1 MSRRAVPER
10 SPDLRERTRTRRTRV
25 KRPPP
30 APDACHAVRVSK
42 QSRRA
47 SRRDRP
53 KGRRSRLAPS
63 AGESGLRLVVATSPS
78 DFDDGRFLAHDLQ
91 LIRSALLYADTVEL
105 LSPAALMVGSVA
117 VLEQAGGDGWM
128 ALLSSLDDDTL
139 THLGVDGDLTEW
151 RQAVAG
157 YQALSSLPRAER
169 RRLLGQHNAGMQQ
182 ARNEFER
189 LVRSPGGVSKTLNVI
204 LEKAGAPELVEAVE
218 SGVLTLNWD
227 FMELG
232 ADTDT
237 QIAQYT
243 DKLKS
248 LLSSP
253 NEHLLLDDRIGGIAR
268 SLLEEGHVVP
278 HDLTFD
284 RATRSQ
290 VGTGLVSRLPAFP
303 NASVA
308 SVLKARVELSEALTN
323 YRAGVTK
330 VSERIRSGPF
340 DESLQ
345 HEVTDLW
352 RDEVAP
358 AVDRLSKDLSSTRL
372 LRDAAVN
379 LAVDAKTAMS
389 AAAMFFGVDTF
400 THVHQALAA
409 GAAGLPVVGKAA
421 ASAYKESADRRDASH
436 RHEFFYLLELE
447 RRL

>member
-1 MSRRAVPER
+1 
-10 SPDLRERTRTRRTRV
+10 
-25 KRPPP
+25 
-30 APDACHAVRVSK
+30 
-42 QSRRA
+42 
-47 SRRDRP
+47 
-53 KGRRSRLAPS
+53 
-63 AGESGLRLVVATSPS
+63 
-78 DFDDGRFLAHDLQ
+78 
-91 LIRSALLYADTVEL
+91 
-105 LSPAALMVGSVA
+105 
-117 VLEQAGGDGWM
+117 
-128 ALLSSLDDDTL
+128 
-139 THLGVDGDLTEW
+139 
-151 RQAVAG
+151 
-157 YQALSSLPRAER
+157 
-169 RRLLGQHNAGMQQ
+169 
-182 ARNEFER
+182 
-189 LVRSPGGVSKTLNVI
+189 
-204 LEKAGAPELVEAVE
+204 
-218 SGVLTLNWD
+218 
-227 FMELG
+227 MELG

-400 THVHQALAA
+400 THVHQAL
-409 GAAGLPVVGKAA
+409 GRVDQAA
-421 ASAYKESADRRDASH
+421 A
-436 RHEFFYLLELE
+436 
-447 RRL
+447 